1 MKKDIKSQNITLYN
15 RYGYIVNLE
24 PYEDNKWVLKLDD
37 ESGSYVRVG
46 YKENKKD
53 YYFVD
58 PPGGPFLAVGNEI
71 EGRKL
76 TEIFHIPN
84 VGFIFTL
91 ESPKSDND
99 EID

>member
-1 MKKDIKSQNITLYN
+1 MYKKTVGNITLYN
-15 RYGYIVNLE
+15 RYGYAVNLE
-24 PYEDNKWVLKLDD
+24 PYEGDKWVLKLDN

-46 YKENKKD
+46 YKENNKD
-53 YYFVD
+53 YYFID
-58 PPGGPFLAVGNEI
+58 PPGGPFMAVGSEI

-76 TEIFHIPN
+76 TAISRIPN

-91 ESPKSDND
+91 ESPKTDTD